1 MLDLLEGSPIYQNIR
16 VERAR
21 LEIDRFQKDFL
32 TPLLEKEGKEEVEEE
47 GIYEEVKVKDKE
59 TSCSSSCS
67 SDSGAFSSPSG
78 TFSRLSNPDWGL
90 RTREE
95 EDYLLSSSLVHLD
108 REQMS
113 LLYSLSSLSTG
124 DYSLDKSSPHC
135 NPGCHTQV
143 TVNGTCLTCRRL
155 NADK

>member
-1 MLDLLEGSPIYQNIR
+1 MRDFLEGSPIYQNIR

-32 TPLLEKEGKEEVEEE
+32 TPLLEKEGKEEEEE
-47 GIYEEVKVKDKE
+47 GIYEEVEVKEKE
-59 TSCSSSCS
+59 ASCSSSCS

-95 EDYLLSSSLVHLD
+95 EDSLLSSSLVHLD

-113 LLYSLSSLSTG
+113 LLYSLSSLSTE
-124 DYSLDKSSPHC
+124 DCSLDKSSPHC
-135 NPGCHTQV
+135 NPACHTQV

-155 NADK
+155 TADK